1 MIKPCK
7 TCCSVLHCQV
17 NEHDPEAFPV
27 VVDHY
32 CYEEEHMFDNMLD
45 KSCLDLEEY
54 KEEMCSLTNKDNT
67 LLSPMCSVTLDLV
80 DVVEDLLPAWAN
92 TFMTARSCLC

>member
-1 MIKPCK
+1 
-7 TCCSVLHCQV
+7 
-17 NEHDPEAFPV
+17 
-27 VVDHY
+27 
-32 CYEEEHMFDNMLD
+32 MFDNMVD

-67 LLSPMCSVTLDLV
+67 LLSPMCSATLDLV

>member
-1 MIKPCK
+1 MSKIAKKKMIKPCK
-7 TCCSVLHCQV
+7 TCCAVLHCQV

-80 DVVEDLLPAWAN
+80 DVVEDL
-92 TFMTARSCLC
+92 